1 MSNDSQYVYT
11 VTQTHPADDTNKE
24 ASVTVLVTDR
34 VKVTPE
40 GHTLIPTPINGTE
53 FTFKPRSYQVTN
65 TFSYGNTD
73 YKKTFVLFNSEPQE
87 RRGGADGLLDGGM
100 HSGTAASRWITDSAT
115 VLKFV
120 QDFVNE
126 HQAELNNLISASRGW
141 AKDNSEKLQRAHQV
155 TGISVLSENVQT
167 AFLTSLQVQSDLAD
181 SLVTKYVSSVRPELN
196 DLSD

>member
-1 MSNDSQYVYT
+1 MSNDSSYIYT
-11 VTQTHPADDTNKE
+11 VTETHPADSPEKE

-34 VKVTPE
+34 VKTTPE
-40 GHTLIPTPINGTE
+40 GDQLVPSTINGTE

-65 TFSYGNTD
+65 TFAYGNTD
-73 YKKTFVLFNSEPQE
+73 RKKTFILFKSAPEE

-100 HSGTAASRWITDSAT
+100 HSGTAASHWITDSAT

-120 QDFVNE
+120 QEFVE
-126 HQAELNNLISASRGW
+126 EYQAELGNLIYSSRAW
-141 AKDNSEKLQRAHQV
+141 AMDNSEKLQEAHTV

-167 AFLTSLQVQSDLAD
+167 AFLTSLQVQSNLAD